1 MHRACLQHGLPKL
14 PFRKPFRGQVLHGL
28 RHRPAYK
35 TISWKKSEGNPFFVE
50 EVVRTLIDDS
60 LIVRD
65 ESGTQWLATGR
76 GEAFNIPSNVQALLT
91 ARIDRLEEETRS

>member
-1 MHRACLQHGLPKL
+1 MVGGATHEAEEGFVNALLHHAPELAEVPRA
-14 PFRKPFRGQVLHGL
+14 
-28 RHRPAYK
+28 
-35 TISWKKSEGNPFFVE
+35 GNPFFVE